1 MGCRGRTPLWMSRLK
16 LAGVVAALAALY
28 GGWLL
33 LRDAPFFAVQKVTI
47 TGVESPPI
55 RATLTSAARGM
66 TTTHFDVGRLR
77 AAVASFALV
86 KTVAAQTEFPHG
98 LRVEVTLERPVAALV
113 VAGERLAVS
122 PDGRIVR
129 GLTAPAAAPVVLIA
143 NVPLGARITDPL
155 SVDAIELLD
164 VAPRALRARVATVT
178 NGTHGLTVT
187 LRAGPALYF
196 GDTTRLH
203 AKWSAAA
210 RVLADPGSRGAAY
223 IDLHVPDRPAAQ
235 VGDPLTTGAATT
247 APGTAGGPLIT
258 AAPAAPEG

>member
-1 MGCRGRTPLWMSRLK
+1 MSRLK
-16 LAGVVAALAALY
+16 IAGLLAALAALY

-47 TGVESPPI
+47 SGVSGVGSTSI
-55 RATLTSAARGM
+55 RTTLAGAARGM

-77 AAVASFALV
+77 AAVSSFSLV
-86 KTVAAQTEFPHG
+86 KRVDAQTRFPHG
-98 LRVEVTLERPVAALV
+98 LRIEVTEERPVAALV

-122 PDGRIVR
+122 ADGRIVR
-129 GLTAPAAAPVVLIA
+129 GLTAPAGAPTVAVA
-143 NVPLGARITDPL
+143 NVPVGGRITDPL

-178 NGTHGLTVT
+178 NGTHGLTVA
-187 LRAGPALYF
+187 LRSGPLLYF

-210 RVLADPGSRGAAY
+210 RVLADPASHGAAY
-223 IDLHVPDRPAAQ
+223 VDLHVPDRPAAQ
-235 VGDPLTTGAATT
+235 VGDPLTSGTAPA
-247 APGTAGGPLIT
+247 APGTAGGPLVT
-258 AAPAAPEG
+258 TAPAAPEG